1 MYLRPDDLA
10 VALRAHLSLV
20 MPASYAVLGLAEV
33 GLELAEHDA
42 VLDLVARGDVL
53 EEVHVP
59 VVVQLQNC
67 VQDIHKKLI
76 IFDKKS
82 TG

>member
-53 EEVHVP
+53 EEVQVA
-59 VVVQLQNC
+59 VVVKLKNG
-67 VQDIHKKLI
+67 VKDINKR
-76 IFDKKS
+76 
-82 TG
+82 

>member
-10 VALRAHLSLV
+10 VALRADLSLV
-20 MPASYAVLGLAEV
+20 MPACSDAVLGLAEV

-53 EEVHVP
+53 EEVQVA
-59 VVVQLQNC
+59 VVVKLKNG
-67 VQDIHKKLI
+67 VKDINKR
-76 IFDKKS
+76 
-82 TG
+82 